1 MRQLIREPCE
11 AVGFSLVWTLREL
24 GESLVKMTRIQQEDL
39 IAPKLKSMASE
50 LSSAVSS
57 SKLIPLENVEGLAIA
72 TSVFMLMEMVDK
84 VEKLAKE
91 VEELGELAGFKTQ

>member
-11 AVGFSLVWTLREL
+11 AVGFSLAWTLREL
-24 GESLVKMTRIQQEDL
+24 GESLMKMSRSQQEDL

-50 LSSAVSS
+50 LSSAISS
-57 SKLIPLENVEGLAIA
+57 SKLVPLDNVDGLAIA
-72 TSVFMLMEMVDK
+72 TSVFMMMEMVEK

-91 VEELGELAGFKTQ
+91 VEELGQLAGFKTQ